1 MGSEAGRE
9 DGSEA
14 CRGDKARPPLV
25 GGSKGEGARLEGGIA
40 CVLTEGTRNHYVG
53 LTRPPNPGDTTNHDG
68 WAAWEARHDALTLW
82 LTIHLS
88 DICC

>member
-1 MGSEAGRE
+1 VMGSEAGRE

-14 CRGDKARPPLV
+14 RRGDKARPPLV

-53 LTRPPNPGDTTNHDG
+53 LTRPPYPGDTRITTGGRRGRLDM
-68 WAAWEARHDALTLW
+68 TL
-82 LTIHLS
+82 
-88 DICC
+88 